1 MNWIEAL
8 ILGLIQGL
16 TEFLPVSSSGHLE
29 IGKFLMDINPEKS
42 LLFTVVVHGA
52 TVMSTIVVFWKDIIS
67 LFKGLLAFK
76 WNEETQFLAK
86 LALSMLPVLI
96 VGVFFKDY
104 VEEFFDGDMIFVG
117 AMLLVTSGLLAFTS
131 LSKSNKRSI
140 NFLDA
145 IVIGIAQAVAVL
157 PGISRSGAT
166 ISTGIL
172 LGNKKEKVARFSFLM
187 VLVPILGANFLDIMG
202 GEAASNASVG
212 VLPLVVGFLAAFISG
227 WAACTWMINI
237 VKRGKLIYFAI
248 YCFLLGSVAILSALF
263 L

>member
-202 GEAASNASVG
+202 GEATSNASVG

>member
-202 GEAASNASVG
+202 GETTSNASVG

>member
-1 MNWIEAL
+1 MTWLEAL

-52 TVMSTIVVFWKDIIS
+52 TVLSTIVVFWKDIIV
-67 LFKGLLAFK
+67 LFKGLFEFK

-86 LALSMLPVLI
+86 LAFSMLPVLI

-104 VEEFFDGDMIFVG
+104 VETFFDGNMIFVG
-117 AMLLVTSGLLAFTS
+117 SMLIVTSGLLAFTYF
-131 LSKSNKRSI
+131 SKSNKRGIS
-140 NFLDA
+140 FWDA
-145 IVIGIAQAVAVL
+145 LVIGIAQAVAVL

-172 LGNKKEKVARFSFLM
+172 LGNNKEKITRFSFLM
-187 VLVPILGANFLDIMG
+187 VLVPILGANLLDILD
-202 GEAASNASVG
+202 GEALSNDSIG
-212 VLPLVVGFLAAFISG
+212 IIPLIVGFLAAFISG

-237 VKRGKLIYFAI
+237 VKRGKLIYFAL
-248 YCFLLGSVAILSALF
+248 YCFLLGSLAIVLTLLF
-263 L
+263 